1 MVATN
6 LENEYKKFEDLINSY
21 LTVDQSEIV
30 KKAYDFAE
38 NAHGDQIR
46 LTGDRFI
53 THPLATA

>member
-30 KKAYDFAE
+30 KKLMILLKMLMETKFDLQE
-38 NAHGDQIR
+38 
-46 LTGDRFI
+46 TG
-53 THPLATA
+53 L